1 MHSAENQ
8 LTTRS
13 SMLNRCW
20 RKPASLLSALLL
32 ANAGFGCSGSKEPEP
47 NVLMITIDT
56 LRADRLGTYGFQ
68 LATSPAI
75 DRLAAQ
81 GVVFERAIS
90 GASFTAGSHA
100 SIMAS
105 RYTREHTI
113 GYENGETRLE
123 GITTLAEIFN
133 QEGYQTAAFIGNIV
147 LNRNSGLDRGFE
159 IYDDELPSAELNR
172 KFAFERIAE
181 QTTERALLWLQ
192 NRDSRPFF
200 LWVHYQDPH
209 GPYTPPPEYKGRF
222 QPEFKPDEKPL
233 PVLKDVSGLNGIP
246 SYQELD
252 AVRHPSI
259 YKTRYAEEI
268 AYADHWIGEL
278 ISHVDAIASDAGTI
292 VVLTADHGESLGE
305 EGRYFLHGSSTA
317 PDQAHIPLILR
328 APGLPEG
335 RRTEIVHHVD
345 VMPTLL
351 DLVGIETPAG
361 TSGIALGPVL
371 RGDSPLPDRLVYC
384 DEGSDLSAYGPGG
397 FVRVSGILAAWN
409 SGEVDHPARM
419 APRWAEYRWTPG
431 EPWRIVDSIEESS
444 KETIRSYFR
453 QAIPM
458 VDAVE
463 RTESR
468 AEMLRALG
476 YGQ

>member
-1 MHSAENQ
+1 MS
-8 LTTRS
+8 
-13 SMLNRCW
+13 NRYW
-20 RKPASLLSALLL
+20 RVPVSLLFALVVT
-32 ANAGFGCSGSKEPEP
+32 NAGLGCFGPKEPEP
-47 NVLMITIDT
+47 NVLLITVDT

-81 GVVFERAIS
+81 GVAFERAIS
-90 GASFTAGSHA
+90 GASVTAGSHA
-100 SIMAS
+100 SIMTS

-113 GYENGETRLE
+113 GYENGGTRLE

-133 QEGYQTAAFIGNIV
+133 QEGYQTAAFVGNVV
-147 LNRNSGLDRGFE
+147 LDHSSGLDRGFE
-159 IYDDELPSAELNR
+159 VYDDELPDAEPNR

-181 QTTERALLWLQ
+181 KTTERAFLWLK
-192 NRDSRPFF
+192 NLDSRPFF

-209 GPYTPPPEYKGRF
+209 GPYTPPPEYKERF
-222 QPEFKPDEKPL
+222 QPEFRPDEKPL
-233 PVLKDVSGLNGIP
+233 PVLKKLAGLNGIP

-252 AVRHPSI
+252 GVRRPSI
-259 YKTRYAEEI
+259 YETRYAEEI

-278 ISHVDAIASDAGTI
+278 ISRVDAIAPDADTI

-305 EGRYFLHGSSTA
+305 EGRYFMHGTSTT
-317 PDQAHIPLILR
+317 PDQAHVPLIVR

-335 RRTEIVHHVD
+335 RRSEIVHHVD

-351 DLVGIETPAG
+351 ELVGFETPADA
-361 TSGIALGPVL
+361 SGIALGPVL
-371 RGDSPLPDRLVYC
+371 RGDLPLPDRLVYC
-384 DEGSDLSAYGPGG
+384 DAGFGLSAYGPGG
-397 FVRVSGILAAWN
+397 FVRARDIQTAWN
-409 SGEVDHPARM
+409 SGEADHAAEK

-431 EPWRIVDSIEESS
+431 EPWQVVDSIEEIS

-458 VDAVE
+458 VE
-463 RTESR
+463 TKEFSEWR
-468 AEMLRALG
+468 AKQLRALG
-476 YGQ
+476 YGS

>member
-1 MHSAENQ
+1 MPK
-8 LTTRS
+8 
-13 SMLNRCW
+13 RCW

-32 ANAGFGCSGSKEPEP
+32 TNAGLGCFGSEGLEP
-47 NVLMITIDT
+47 NILLITVDT
-56 LRADRLGTYGFQ
+56 LRADRLGAYGFK

-90 GASFTAGSHA
+90 GASVTAGSHA
-100 SIMAS
+100 SIMTS

-113 GYENGETRLE
+113 GFENGETRLE

-133 QEGYQTAAFIGNIV
+133 QAGYQTAAFVGNII
-147 LNRNSGLDRGFE
+147 LNRSIGLDRGFE
-159 IYDDELPSAELNR
+159 VYDDELPDAELNR
-172 KFAFERIAE
+172 KFSFERIAE
-181 QTTERALLWLQ
+181 QTTERALLWLK
-192 NRDSRPFF
+192 NRDSRSFF

-209 GPYTPPPEYKGRF
+209 GPYAPPPEYKGRF
-222 QPEFKPDEKPL
+222 RPEFRPDEKPL
-233 PVLKDVSGLNGIP
+233 PVLKKLVGMNGIP

-252 AVRHPSI
+252 GVRHPSI
-259 YKTRYAEEI
+259 YETRYAEEI

-278 ISHVDAIASDAGTI
+278 ISHVDAIASDADTI

-305 EGRYFLHGSSTA
+305 EHRYFMHGTSTT
-317 PDQAHIPLILR
+317 PDQAHVPLILR
-328 APGLPEG
+328 APGLSKG
-335 RRTEIVHHVD
+335 RRAEIVHHVD
-345 VMPTLL
+345 IMPTILE
-351 DLVGIETPAG
+351 LVGFETPAD

-384 DEGSDLSAYGPGG
+384 DAGFGLSAYGPGG
-397 FVRVSGILAAWN
+397 FVRVRGIRAAWN
-409 SGEVDHPARM
+409 LGEADHAAAW

-431 EPWRIVDSIEESS
+431 EPWQIVDSIEEIS

-458 VDAVE
+458 VE
-463 RTESR
+463 KQGYSESR
-468 AEMLRALG
+468 AKMLRALG
-476 YGQ
+476 YGS

>member
-1 MHSAENQ
+1 M
-8 LTTRS
+8 
-13 SMLNRCW
+13 
-20 RKPASLLSALLL
+20 LL
-32 ANAGFGCSGSKEPEP
+32 ANASFACSEPRKPEI

-56 LRADRLGTYGFQ
+56 LRADRLGAYGFE
-68 LATSPAI
+68 LDTSPAI

-81 GVVFERAIS
+81 GVVFERAVS
-90 GASFTAGSHA
+90 GASFTAASHA
-100 SIMAS
+100 SIMTS

-113 GYENGETRLE
+113 GYGNGETRLE

-133 QEGYQTAAFIGNIV
+133 REGYQTAAFIGNII
-147 LNRNSGLDRGFE
+147 LNRNSGLDQGFE
-159 IYDDELPSAELNR
+159 IYDDELPSPELNR
-172 KFAFERIAE
+172 ELAFERIAE

-192 NRDSRPFF
+192 NRDDRPFF

-222 QPEFKPDEKPL
+222 QPEFGSDEKPL
-233 PVLKDVSGLNGIP
+233 PVLEDVFGLNGIP
-246 SYQELD
+246 SYQQLD
-252 AVRHPSI
+252 TVRHPSV
-259 YKTRYAEEI
+259 YRTRYAEEI

-278 ISHVDAIASDAGTI
+278 LSRVDAIASDAKTI

-305 EGRYFLHGSSTA
+305 EGLYFLHGSSTK

-328 APGLPEG
+328 APGIPVG

-351 DLVGIETPAG
+351 DLVGIETPSG

-384 DEGSDLSAYGPGG
+384 DEGPDLSAYGPGG

-409 SGEVDHPARM
+409 SDEVDHPARM
-419 APRWAEYRWTPG
+419 APRWTEYRWTPG
-431 EPWRIVDSIEESS
+431 EPWQVVDSVEGIS

-453 QAIPM
+453 EAIPM

-463 RTESR
+463 LTESR

>member
-1 MHSAENQ
+1 MS
-8 LTTRS
+8 
-13 SMLNRCW
+13 NRCW

-32 ANAGFGCSGSKEPEP
+32 ANAGFGCSGSKEPES

-81 GVVFERAIS
+81 GVVFEHAIS

-113 GYENGETRLE
+113 GYDNDGARLE

-147 LNRNSGLDRGFE
+147 LDRSSGLDRGFE

-233 PVLKDVSGLNGIP
+233 PVLESVFGLNGIP
-246 SYQELD
+246 SYQQLD
-252 AVRHPSI
+252 TVRHPSV

-278 ISHVDAIASDAGTI
+278 ISRVDAIASDAETI

-305 EGRYFLHGSSTA
+305 EGRYFLHGSSTT

-328 APGLPEG
+328 APGLPAG

-361 TSGIALGPVL
+361 TSGVALGPVL
-371 RGDSPLPDRLVYC
+371 RGDSSLPDRLVYC

-397 FVRVSGILAAWN
+397 FVRVGGILAAWN
-409 SGEVDHPARM
+409 SGEVDHPAMM

-431 EPWRIVDSIEESS
+431 EPWQVVDSIEEIS

-458 VDAVE
+458 VDAEE